1 MRYAPWAASWFCAV
15 LSVITIVADLALSVV
30 NHQPDKLG
38 PATAFLAFQPMCSF
52 FLALQVSNQQRE
64 IADLRGQVETLK
76 TKHAS

>member
-1 MRYAPWAASWFCAV
+1 M
-15 LSVITIVADLALSVV
+15 ITIVADLALSVV

-38 PATAFLAFQPMCSF
+38 PATAFLAFLPMCFF

-64 IADLRGQVETLK
+64 IADLRSQVETLK